1 MRYSIIAVVAA
12 LSAAVSATP
21 MKKRGSRPYPSASGR
36 AYPSKKAAATTTKPP
51 FPNWSPN
58 PSHMPMPITMA
69 EECEICDYDHF
80 YYSSECDDECRYEY
94 DVYYYYEDCEECDKS
109 LQPAYP
115 TYECVVT
122 EAAEATTAAIKQN
135 TVTVTVEPTEG
146 CEEFL
151 KNNPTCVYCES
162 ESEAEATSCETTVT
176 SLTMATSYVTSA
188 SEEEAEE
195 TCAAV
200 TVTVTTTPCSTLA
213 TVAPCAGCDEEY
225 VTEQGQ
231 TVTSYITSTSL
242 CTTYCTE
249 TEAATCVYGA
259 MTTTITYPT
268 TVTYTATTSCA
279 GTASY
284 CELQGT
290 QYPCP
295 TTIYYETATYCT
307 TGVYTF
313 GGMESDCPTS
323 ACSVTYPT
331 YCPSVT
337 TYAWYS
343 TVTSACESCPVATIT
358 AAECEITSC
367 TTTYTATSTYCPTAG
382 VYTCGTETVTVP
394 AATWV
399 YYVEPCPTNYVCS
412 YDDWCSDSQHFVVY
426 EYIGTYLAGTYECD
440 MDSWVEPC
448 PTSQYFPEPTIC
460 VINDIEINI
469 TVAPTWYT
477 WNTYT
482 TTTTTTTY
490 PWHPH
495 SSGAPR
501 SGAPHPSGRPPVG
514 AHGGPP
520 SGAPGGP
527 PSGAPRGPPSGG
539 APSGP
544 PGAPPPG
551 SPFSLFG
558 SIGGIRFIL
567 IAENGF
573 LGASSDLSIVGTI
586 FEPMSNHQFKDEA
599 GNVYGIEALGDII
612 EYTGFSGRFAKR
624 DVDIIWTQGPNGPV
638 ATYLNQSLVYSACES
653 GDETTINL
661 DTGVVEGC
669 SSFTPQ
675 MLAAGATLSSLGNS
689 TLGNGLN
696 GTAPAPAPSGPPSG
710 PPSGIN
716 GTSPPPSPADPPSP
730 AGPPSGPGNN
740 TSPPTGAPVSAP
752 APASNNTNSTG
763 NSTMQRRDFQRRFVY

>member
-1 MRYSIIAVVAA
+1 
-12 LSAAVSATP
+12 

-36 AYPSKKAAATTTKPP
+36 PYPSKKAAATTTKPP

-58 PSHMPMPITMA
+58 PSHIPMPISMA
-69 EECEICDYDHF
+69 EECDYFDHF
-80 YYSSECDDECRYEY
+80 YYSSECDDECQYEY
-94 DVYYYYEDCEECDKS
+94 DVYYYYEDCEDCDKS

-122 EAAEATTAAIKQN
+122 EAAEATTAAITQN

-162 ESEAEATSCETTVT
+162 ESEPEATSCETTVT
-176 SLTMATSYVTSA
+176 SLTKATSYVTSA
-188 SEEEAEE
+188 AEEEAEE

-213 TVAPCAGCDEEY
+213 TLTPCAGCEEEY

-231 TVTSYITSTSL
+231 TVTSLVTSTSV
-242 CTTYCTE
+242 CTTYCAE

-284 CELQGT
+284 CEVLGSR
-290 QYPCP
+290 YPCP

-323 ACSVTYPT
+323 AGSVTYPT
-331 YCPSVT
+331 YCPSPT

-343 TVTSACESCPVATIT
+343 TITSACESCPVATIT
-358 AAECEITSC
+358 AADCEITSC

-382 VYTCGTETVTVP
+382 VYTCGTETVTVA

-426 EYIGTYLAGTYECD
+426 EYIGTYLADTYECD

-482 TTTTTTTY
+482 TTTTTTKY

-514 AHGGPP
+514 APGGPP

-527 PSGAPRGPPSGG
+527 PSGAPGGPPSGG

-544 PGAPPPG
+544 HGSG
-551 SPFSLFG
+551 SPFSLYG
-558 SIGGIRFIL
+558 NVGGIRFIL
-567 IAENGF
+567 IAESGV
-573 LGASSDLSIVGTI
+573 LGASPDLSIVGTI
-586 FEPMSNHQFKDEA
+586 FEPISNHQFQDSN
-599 GNVYGIEALGDII
+599 GHVYGIEALGDVI
-612 EYTGFSGRFAKR
+612 EYTGGSTRFAKR
-624 DVDIIWTQGPNGPV
+624 DIDIIWIQGPNGPV
-638 ATYLNQSLVYSACES
+638 ATYLNQSLVYSACTS
-653 GDETTINL
+653 GDTTTINL
-661 DTGVVEGC
+661 DAGVVDGC
-669 SSFTPQ
+669 SGLTLQ

-689 TLGNGLN
+689 TLGVN

-710 PPSGIN
+710 SN

-740 TSPPTGAPVSAP
+740 TSPPSGAPLSAPVPAP
-752 APASNNTNSTG
+752 APAPSSNNTNSTG
-763 NSTMQRRDFQRRFVY
+763 NSTVQRRDFQRRFVY